1 MKISEITFNSPPA
14 QNNTWAPEKWK
25 NKAKSIQA
33 FQIVWM
39 ARENGGF
46 C

>member
-1 MKISEITFNSPPA
+1 MKISEITFKSPPA

-33 FQIVWM
+33 L
-39 ARENGGF
+39 
-46 C
+46 